1 MEIENTS
8 ASNNPYQAPTAN
20 LQDALGS
27 NMPQYYV
34 VSVFKLLVMCIATM
48 NLYLAYWFYRQWK
61 ALQPTM
67 DKKIMPVPRGIF
79 SVFFVKDLFNRIDE
93 HRVDRQVAGRWNH
106 ASASTLFIAM
116 VIAGYVID
124 RLVPEAE
131 AFTWYDFLTFVP
143 SGVIIAVMVP
153 AQRAINSIC
162 DDPKGVGNQSFTAA
176 NWLWLLLGG
185 MLWALIAIGVAV
197 SINPTLFDTV
207 G

>member
-1 MEIENTS
+1 MDAKNTS
-8 ASNNPYQAPTAN
+8 AQHNPYQAPAAV
-20 LQDALGS
+20 LQEAS
-27 NMPQYYV
+27 NSNVPQYYV
-34 VSVFKLLVMCIATM
+34 VSVFKFLVMCIATM

-79 SVFFVKDLFNRIDE
+79 SVFFVKDLFKRI
-93 HRVDRQVAGRWNH
+93 HADREEQQVAGRWNH
-106 ASASTLFIAM
+106 ESASTIFIAM

-124 RLVPEAE
+124 RLVPETETLA
-131 AFTWYDFLTFVP
+131 WYDFLTFAT

-162 DDPKGVGNQSFTAA
+162 DDPAGVGNQSFTAA
-176 NWLWLLLGG
+176 NWLWLLLGAA
-185 MLWALIAIGVAV
+185 LWGLIAVGVAV
-197 SINPTLFDTV
+197 SLNPTLFDSV